1 MNITKLAA
9 LAAAAVL
16 CTAGCGSR
24 SESGGS
30 QISTA
35 VTTAAPPI
43 GGSENSGEKYDS
55 AKYLDMIKERADK
68 AELDSEPLVL
78 GSVGKL
84 VSPAAGS
91 LAADLGDYRVSSG
104 GVKLYYDEK
113 LFPTELMLTLEKY
126 FTALSEAD
134 YNTYRKCIFPS
145 YLDEMDKYL
154 AKDYGYDMKTS
165 FAKQCSNLADM
176 TEGDFTVTR
185 IKLEE
190 APDYYKDADN
200 IDKYFGRLDEL
211 FGSGYYQSVKDDSDR
226 IIDACFF
233 LMGKTA
239 EGGERIIVGEYEIVF
254 AEKDGRYYTFG

>member
-1 MNITKLAA
+1 MNISKLTA

-16 CTAGCGSR
+16 CMAGC
-24 SESGGS
+24 SGRAEKS
-30 QISTA
+30 SSPA
-35 VTTAAPPI
+35 SVAATTSAPPI
-43 GGSENSGEKYDS
+43 GGPENSGENYDS
-55 AKYLDMIKERADK
+55 AKYLEMIKERAEK

-84 VSPAAGS
+84 VSPESGAQD
-91 LAADLGDYRVSSG
+91 ADLGDYRVSSS

-113 LFPTELMLTLEKY
+113 LYPTELILTLEKY

-145 YLDEMDKYL
+145 YLDEMDKFLKKKY
-154 AKDYGYDMKTS
+154 DYDVKTS

-176 TEGDFTVTR
+176 AEGDVTVTR

-190 APDYYKDADN
+190 AKNYYEDSDNLTKYFERLDDLFDTDYYK
-200 IDKYFGRLDEL
+200 
-211 FGSGYYQSVKDDSDR
+211 SVQDDSDR
-226 IIDACFF
+226 IIDACFY
-233 LMGKTA
+233 LMGRTA
-239 EGGERIIVGEYEIVF
+239 GGEERILVGEYEIVF